1 MSITELAITT
11 DQAAFTEK
19 QIAVLKTMG
28 AEKASREDLAVFFHY
43 CKTTGLDPFR
53 RQIYMIG
60 RWDSRA
66 GREKYS
72 VQTGIDG
79 FRHVAE
85 RTGTF
90 AGVDEQWEERSG
102 KLYSATV
109 TVHRIVAGH
118 ICKFSAVAHWEEYAQ
133 VTKEGKPSGLWAKL
147 PHRMLAK
154 CAESS
159 ALRRAFGQELA
170 GIYTTEE
177 MANADAPVTP
187 ISIVQPQTQPQPE
200 PSSFEIEETPNAV
213 TEEAKKEEK
222 TVTATQI
229 KRIHTIKAKLALDDE
244 TYRARLTKLYSV
256 TSSKE
261 LSQVQA
267 ADLIK
272 RLEDAAK

>member
-1 MSITELAITT
+1 MSITELAISPE
-11 DQAAFTEK
+11 QAAFTEK

-53 RQIYMIG
+53 KQIYMIG
-60 RWDSRA
+60 RWDSRS
-66 GREKYS
+66 GREKYA

-90 AGVDEQWEERSG
+90 AGVEEEWEERGG

-109 TVHRIVAGH
+109 TVRRIVAGH
-118 ICKFSAVAHWEEYAQ
+118 ICNFSAVAHWEEYAQ

-187 ISIVQPQTQPQPE
+187 IAIAEPQPQPQPE
-200 PSSFEIEETPNAV
+200 PSPFEIDVTPSVEEEV
-213 TEEAKKEEK
+213 KTEEKP
-222 TVTATQI
+222 VTATQI

-244 TYRARLTKLYSV
+244 TYRGRLTKLYAV
-256 TSSKE
+256 TSSKD
-261 LSQVQA
+261 LSQKQA

>member
-1 MSITELAITT
+1 MSITELAISP

-19 QIAVLKTMG
+19 QVAVLKTMG

-90 AGVDEQWEERSG
+90 AGVDEEWEERGG

-109 TVHRIVAGH
+109 TVRRIVAGH
-118 ICKFSAVAHWEEYAQ
+118 ICTFSAVAHWEEYAQ

-187 ISIVQPQTQPQPE
+187 IAISEPPVE
-200 PSSFEIEETPNAV
+200 PSPFEIEETPTAV

-222 TVTATQI
+222 PVTPTQI

-244 TYRARLTKLYSV
+244 TYRGRLTKLYSV

-261 LSQVQA
+261 LSQIQA

>member
-1 MSITELAITT
+1 MTTNELTLT
-11 DQAAFTEK
+11 LDQTAFTDR
-19 QIAVLKTMG
+19 QVAVLRTMG
-28 AEKASREDLAVFFHY
+28 AEKATREDLAIFFHY

-53 RQIYMIG
+53 RQIYIIG

-66 GREKYS
+66 GREKFS

-90 AGVDEQWEERSG
+90 AGVSEEWEERDG
-102 KLYSATV
+102 RLYSATV
-109 TVHRIVAGH
+109 TVRRIVSGH
-118 ICKFSAVAHWEEYAQ
+118 ICEFSAVAHWEEYAQ

-147 PHRMLAK
+147 PRRMLAK

-177 MANADAPVTP
+177 MGNADTPSLPVVTP
-187 ISIVQPQTQPQPE
+187 KEASL
-200 PSSFEIEETPNAV
+200 PSSDEAGPFDISVEAVEDKETPTSKPA
-213 TEEAKKEEK
+213 
-222 TVTATQI
+222 TASQI
-229 KRIHTIKAKLALDDE
+229 KRIHTVKSKLAIDDD
-244 TYRARLTKLYSV
+244 TYRGRLTKLYGV

-261 LSQVQA
+261 LSYEQA

-272 RLEDAAK
+272 RLDDAAK

>member
-1 MSITELAITT
+1 MSITELAISP
-11 DQAAFTEK
+11 DQAAFSEK

-53 RQIYMIG
+53 KQIYMIG

-66 GREKYS
+66 NREKYA

-90 AGVDEQWEERSG
+90 AGVEEEWEERGG

-109 TVHRIVAGH
+109 TVRRIVAGH
-118 ICKFSAVAHWEEYAQ
+118 ICNFSAVAHWEEYAQ
-133 VTKEGKPSGLWAKL
+133 VSKEGRPSGLWAKL

-177 MANADAPVTP
+177 MANAEAPVTP
-187 ISIVQPQTQPQPE
+187 IAIPE
-200 PSSFEIEETPNAV
+200 PVTEPSPFEIEETPNVSEQPKA
-213 TEEAKKEEK
+213 AEK
-222 TVTATQI
+222 PVTAMQI
-229 KRIHTIKAKLALDDE
+229 KRIHTIKAKLQLDDE
-244 TYRARLTKLYSV
+244 TYRGRLTKLYGV

>member
-1 MSITELAITT
+1 MTTNELTLT
-11 DQAAFTEK
+11 NDQTAFTER
-19 QIAVLKTMG
+19 QVAVLKTMG

-66 GREKYS
+66 GREKYA

-90 AGVDEQWEERSG
+90 AGVEEEWEERGG

-109 TVHRIVAGH
+109 TVRRIVAGH
-118 ICKFSAVAHWEEYAQ
+118 ICTFSAVAHWDEYAQ

-147 PHRMLAK
+147 PRRMLAK

-159 ALRRAFGQELA
+159 ALRRAFGQELS

-177 MANADAPVTP
+177 MGNADTPSLPVVTP
-187 ISIVQPQTQPQPE
+187 KEASLPSSPE
-200 PSSFEIEETPNAV
+200 PGPFDISVEAVEDKETPPS
-213 TEEAKKEEK
+213 KP
-222 TVTATQI
+222 ATPSQI
-229 KRIHTIKAKLALDDE
+229 KRIHTVKSKLAIDDE
-244 TYRARLTKLYSV
+244 TYRGRLTKLYGV

-261 LSQVQA
+261 LSYEQA

-272 RLEDAAK
+272 RLDDAAN